1 MDCRLL
7 CPWDSPGKNT
17 GVSCHFLLQG
27 IFPTQGS
34 NPGLLHCRQTLYPLS
49 QMPSFLHRSLLPTV
63 TAQLLLH
70 SVCRPHWV
78 PWNHTSI
85 PTSAII
91 NSPMQGTGLQGP
103 GPHSLHHFLLA
114 KVEVLL
120 TQSCPTLQ
128 PCGLLPTRHF
138 CPWDSPGKN
147 TGVGCHSLLQ
157 WIFPNQG
164 SNLDLP
170 HCRQILYCLSHQGS
184 SFILKPSPS
193 L

>member
-1 MDCRLL
+1 MGFSRQEYWSGL
-7 CPWDSPGKNT
+7 PFPSPGD
-17 GVSCHFLLQG
+17 L
-27 IFPTQGS
+27 P
-34 NPGLLHCRQTLYPLS
+34 NPGFESRSPALQADTLSSEPNA
-49 QMPSFLHRSLLPTV
+49 QPPSWVSLPTV
-63 TAQLLLH
+63 TAQLFLH

-128 PCGLLPTRHF
+128 PRGLLPTRHF
-138 CPWDSPGKN
+138 CHGI
-147 TGVGCHSLLQ
+147 LQ
-157 WIFPNQG
+157 ARILEWVAIPFSSGSSRIRDRTWIFHIAG
-164 SNLDLP
+164 
-170 HCRQILYCLSHQGS
+170 RF
-184 SFILKPSPS
+184 FIV
-193 L
+193 